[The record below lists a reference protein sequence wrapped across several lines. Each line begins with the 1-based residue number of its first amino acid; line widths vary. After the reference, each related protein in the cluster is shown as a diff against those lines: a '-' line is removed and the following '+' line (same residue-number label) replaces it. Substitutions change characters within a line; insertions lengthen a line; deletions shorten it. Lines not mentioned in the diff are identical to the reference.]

1 MKPIVAPAAAVLL
14 AGAGV
19 TALYQR
25 EWLRLAGLCIG
36 FFPTS
41 LMAIHNWVY
50 GNVFVLFSAN
60 AEHSAVLTMPP
71 RDYLRAGHELLT
83 LHFPGEYLGRSV
95 QQIAHWL
102 SGPAESYAT
111 IPLNALGVAILLY
124 VVVRGSAFDP
134 WLRLI
139 GASALA
145 QHVVAS
151 FYTGAIARYHFL
163 TWLLTMLVA
172 MVWIQRVGIELAKRH
187 YPLLCRRFAVHPW
200 SRRLASGLNR
210 LQKVSA

>member
-19 TALYQR
+19 AALYQR
-25 EWLRLAGLCIG
+25 QWLRLAGLCTG

-41 LMAIHNWVY
+41 SMAIHNWVY

-134 WLRLI
+134 
-139 GASALA
+139 
-145 QHVVAS
+145 VATADWCLG
-151 FYTGAIARYHFL
+151 TGATCRGAVLHRRDRALSFPD
-163 TWLLTMLVA
+163 
-172 MVWIQRVGIELAKRH
+172 LAPH
-187 YPLLCRRFAVHPW
+187 DAGCD
-200 SRRLASGLNR
+200 GMD
-210 LQKVSA
+210 SAGGH